1 MQNNKRK
8 KLINKV
14 INKNQTHK
22 WIYSGYIVVIKNT
35 FINTVNHLIFKYE
48 IISRYIT
55 ITWLRVS

>member
-22 WIYSGYIVVIKNT
+22 WIYGGYMFAKKT
-35 FINTVNHLIFKYE
+35 FI
-48 IISRYIT
+48 
-55 ITWLRVS
+55 

>member
-14 INKNQTHK
+14 INKNKNAQMDIW
-22 WIYSGYIVVIKNT
+22 WIYVCQKNIY
-35 FINTVNHLIFKYE
+35 INTVNLLIFKYE

>member
-14 INKNQTHK
+14 INKTHGQR
-22 WIYSGYIVVIKNT
+22 IGYIVDICLQQNT
-35 FINTVNHLIFKYE
+35 FINIVNLLIFKYE

>member
-14 INKNQTHK
+14 INKTYGQR
-22 WIYSGYIVVIKNT
+22 IEYIVDICLPKNIY
-35 FINTVNHLIFKYE
+35 INTVNLLIFKYE

>member
-14 INKNQTHK
+14 INKNKNAQMDIW
-22 WIYSGYIVVIKNT
+22 WIYVCQKNIY
-35 FINTVNHLIFKYE
+35 INTVNHLIFKYE